1 MNEMTL
7 RKEDFAPAV
16 NTQTHMMQTRQAQE
30 VQGAIFMAKQFP
42 RDEWAATERI
52 KRACQ
57 RQTLAEQAV
66 YSFPR
71 GGQTVTGPSIRLAE
85 ALAQSWGNIDYGII
99 ELERKGDS
107 SEMMAYAW
115 DLETNTRVTKMFK
128 TKHWRDTK
136 NGGYA
141 LKDERDIY
149 ETTANMGMR
158 RVRACILGVIPGD
171 IVEMAVTE
179 CKSTLISQDKEP
191 IQETLKKLEAGFKK
205 DFKVTRSQ
213 LEAFAEMNLADF
225 GKEEVFSLRTVYKT
239 LKDGQASVE
248 DYFPRE
254 QKPVPDPTKPKETK
268 ETSSVI
274 EADTIPDDEI
284 PDFL

>member
-1 MNEMTL
+1 MVL
-7 RKEDFAPAV
+7 RQEDFTPVKTPQANAQ
-16 NTQTHMMQTRQAQE
+16 TQMMQTRQAQE

-42 RDEWAATERI
+42 RDEWAAIERI

-57 RQTLAEQAV
+57 RRTLAEQAV

-71 GGQTVTGPSIRLAE
+71 GKEVVTGPSIRLAE

-128 TKHWRDTK
+128 TKHWRDTRQ
-136 NGGYA
+136 GGYA

-149 ETTANMGMR
+149 EITANMGMR

-171 IVEMAVTE
+171 VVEMAVEECRKTE
-179 CKSTLISQDKEP
+179 MAEDKEP
-191 IQETLKKLEAGFKK
+191 IQETLKKLEANFKK
-205 DFKVTRSQ
+205 EFKVTRKQ
-213 LEAFAEMNLADF
+213 LEAFANMNLADF
-225 GKEEVFSLRTVYKT
+225 GKEEVFALRSVYKT
-239 LKDGQASVE
+239 LRDNQASIEDFFPREPQKAPDPLADKPDEAPLSVE
-248 DYFPRE
+248 D
-254 QKPVPDPTKPKETK
+254 
-268 ETSSVI
+268 
-274 EADTIPDDEI
+274 DDDLPE
-284 PDFL
+284 FMKG